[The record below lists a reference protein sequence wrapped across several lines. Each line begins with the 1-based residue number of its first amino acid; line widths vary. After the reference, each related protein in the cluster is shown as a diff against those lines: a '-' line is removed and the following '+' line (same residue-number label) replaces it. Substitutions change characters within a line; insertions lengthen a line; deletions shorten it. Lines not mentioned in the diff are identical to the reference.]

1 MTLSPTTPKTY
12 PPLPQSAQISGRPY
26 LWSFPP
32 SYLMWKSP
40 SIYRVLLA
48 RAYTGAA
55 VLQHSSRPRPL
66 HSPALCPS
74 PGHTTLPTGHLAPG
88 SSPSPRPALWG
99 LLSAP
104 TRFSQGTVPAC
115 LHSITGSVFGVLLGF
130 SRWGVKAGP
139 GPAGP
144 LPPWFSLRDFGDPPE
159 SLPPPSHPR
168 GLPPPKSP
176 PPWPLP
182 PIRRAAGVGG
192 DSPEGW
198 RPGGRNALTS
208 SPRAPA
214 RRRWSA
220 ARPGLR
226 RMFFL
231 SPGAGS
237 ARQPPPPGRAPHSW
251 HSRRPVPQESQS
263 WALTTDI
270 PYTQAY
276 TQ

>member
-176 PPWPLP
+176 HRGRSLLSGGQRGSAVTH
-182 PIRRAAGVGG
+182 RRA
-192 DSPEGW
+192 
-198 RPGGRNALTS
+198 GGRGAGMRSL
-208 SPRAPA
+208 PHRAH
-214 RRRWSA
+214 
-220 ARPGLR
+220 L
-226 RMFFL
+226 
-231 SPGAGS
+231 PGAAG
-237 ARQPPPPGRAPHSW
+237 APPGRASGGCFFCP
-251 HSRRPVPQESQS
+251 RARAARANRPLLAVPPI
-263 WALTTDI
+263 AGI
-270 PYTQAY
+270 PDGQCPRNPRVGP
-276 TQ
+276 